1 MSELSLTG
9 QTLSSRFHVTCTRC
23 ADRQTAPH
31 LNGSG
36 DQCRYTDASL
46 PVAAT
51 QSGPEASDARDW
63 RPPGNSGKMNLR
75 CAERRIQ
82 PNCVRNLTIASALA
96 RGVITSEFGLPCG
109 FGAFRSCKMRVSL
122 GERQVLIYPPL
133 GCLGR
138 ITMSY
143 LGNAFDRSKRAS

>member
-1 MSELSLTG
+1 MRCTIYVKAVFLNFFGQRARQPTGHCHTSRRAYKCCVTARASADAVSELRLTG
-9 QTLSSRFHVTCTRC
+9 QTLFSRFHVTCTRC
-23 ADRQTAPH
+23 ADRETAPH

-75 CAERRIQ
+75 CAERRLDWFLDLLFP
-82 PNCVRNLTIASALA
+82 PNIVDLKL
-96 RGVITSEFGLPCG
+96 EP
-109 FGAFRSCKMRVSL
+109 
-122 GERQVLIYPPL
+122 LIPGTRDP
-133 GCLGR
+133 
-138 ITMSY
+138 
-143 LGNAFDRSKRAS
+143 